1 MKRNDSRLLAG
12 LILLVIGAAVLA
24 YGIIGYNNARA
35 SLGGAIQRLVNGS
48 SSEERTAIIEIICG
62 AAVAVIGIVLVLAR
76 RTRRR

>member
-35 SLGGAIQRLVNGS
+35 SLGGAIQRIFNGT
-48 SSEERTAIIEIICG
+48 SSEEQTAVLEMICG
-62 AAVAVIGIVLVLAR
+62 AAVAVVGFILIL
-76 RTRRR
+76 TRRVRRR